1 MFLSLVDRVSG
12 GSVLFLCFIQY
23 VCRIW
28 RALSLRISF
37 PVILRYV
44 DEALS
49 FFKTAVARQATE
61 FVNLSSLVTAFAV
74 SREYLLRSL

>member
-1 MFLSLVDRVSG
+1 M
-12 GSVLFLCFIQY
+12 
-23 VCRIW
+23 CRIW

-44 DEALS
+44 VEVLS
-49 FFKTAVARQATE
+49 FFETSVARQAAE
-61 FVNLSSLVTAFAV
+61 LVNLSLLVTAFAV